1 MPTFLRKNAS
11 NAANPG
17 WRKPCASSLLLPPF
31 CLPVALRPRPGPAFA
46 DATAT
51 HVPTAAELHALDAVF
66 GDFDGD
72 GDLDVALAVEN
83 GANRLYINVGK
94 GKLRW
99 VEGAL
104 GRTVHDNE
112 HVRAADFNRD
122 GLLDLVFVA
131 EDGVHHQLFLGQ
143 PGGRFQDVS
152 DRLPARS
159 EGNGLAVGDVN
170 GDKLPDIV
178 VGNSAEGGGV
188 ARNFLW
194 LNDPKRPGH
203 FVDTSKNL
211 PTPAGDEAQGV
222 VLVDIDKDGD
232 LDMVI
237 ANQSPTNRLLLN
249 DGKGRFT
256 DATARLGTSVPTQTR
271 EVHTLD
277 ANRDGRPDIL
287 FLNITSNAGQYDRDP
302 QARLLIQQGDG
313 TFRDETKARL
323 PAHTFSVWGGQ
334 VIDFD
339 HDSAPDI
346 VVGAIQVPGFVPMQ
360 LRAWRNDG
368 KGSFTDVTLTAMPNS
383 VVGRHWSMAVGDLD
397 GDKRDDLLAGAWG
410 TQALLLLTDRAA
422 VQAARPRLKLGQ
434 QEP

>member
-1 MPTFLRKNAS
+1 MRI
-11 NAANPG
+11 
-17 WRKPCASSLLLPPF
+17 C
-31 CLPVALRPRPGPAFA
+31 VALAAVLLAVPAAAQQKPGPAFA

-51 HVPTAAELHALDAVF
+51 HVPTASELHALDAVF
-66 GDFDGD
+66 GDFDRD
-72 GDLDVALAVEN
+72 GDLDVALAVEY
-83 GANRLYINVGK
+83 GANRLYLNDGK

-104 GRTVHDNE
+104 GRTVHDSE
-112 HVRAADFNRD
+112 HVRTADFD
-122 GLLDLVFVA
+122 GDGFLDLIFVA
-131 EDGVHHQLFLGQ
+131 EDGVHHQFFLGRAN
-143 PGGRFQDVS
+143 GRFEDAS

-170 GDKLPDIV
+170 GDKRPDIV
-178 VGNSAEGGGV
+178 VGNSAEKGGV

-194 LNDPKRPGH
+194 LGDPKRPGH
-203 FVDTSKNL
+203 FIDASKNL
-211 PTPAGDEAQGV
+211 PTPAGDEAQGIA
-222 VLVDIDKDGD
+222 LVDIDKDGD

-237 ANQSPTNRLLLN
+237 ANQTPTNRLLLN

-256 DATARLGTSVPTQTR
+256 DATARLGSTVPTQTR

-287 FLNITSNAGQYDRDP
+287 FFNITSNAGAYDRDP
-302 QARLLIQQGDG
+302 QARLLIQQSDG

-323 PAHTFSVWGGQ
+323 PAHAFSAWGGQ

-339 HDSAPDI
+339 QDGAPDI
-346 VVGAIQVPGFVPMQ
+346 VVGAVQVPGFVPLQ

-368 KGSFTDVTLTAMPNS
+368 TGHFTDVTLTAMPNS

-410 TQALLLLTDRAA
+410 TQARLLLSDRAA
-422 VQAARPRLKLGQ
+422 AQAALPRRKLGQ
-434 QEP
+434 PEPAR

>member
-1 MPTFLRKNAS
+1 MRLFVVLAAVLLAGSAS
-11 NAANPG
+11 AQ
-17 WRKPCASSLLLPPF
+17 
-31 CLPVALRPRPGPAFA
+31 PRPGPAFA

-66 GDFDGD
+66 GDFDKD

-83 GANRLYINVGK
+83 GANRLYLNDGK

-112 HVRAADFNRD
+112 HVRTADFDRD

-131 EDGVHHQLFLGQ
+131 EDGVHHQLFLGRAN
-143 PGGRFQDVS
+143 GRFADVS

-170 GDKLPDIV
+170 GDGLPDIV

-203 FVDTSKNL
+203 FIEASKNL
-211 PTPAGDEAQGV
+211 PMPAGDEAQGV
-222 VLVDIDKDGD
+222 ALVDIDRDGD

-256 DATARLGTSVPTQTR
+256 DATARLGASVPTQTR
-271 EVHTLD
+271 EVHILD

-287 FLNITSNAGQYDRDP
+287 FLNITSNAGAYERDP

-313 TFRDETKARL
+313 RFSDETKTRL
-323 PAHTFSVWGGQ
+323 PAHTFSAWGGQ
-334 VIDFD
+334 IIDFD
-339 HDSAPDI
+339 HDGAPDI

-368 KGSFTDVTLTAMPNS
+368 KGHFTDVTLTAMPNS

-397 GDKRDDLLAGAWG
+397 GDKHDDLLVGAWG
-410 TQALLLLTDRAA
+410 TQARLLLTDRAA
-422 VQAARPRLKLGQ
+422 VQAMQPRLKLGQ
-434 QEP
+434 QEPAQKKQ

>member
-1 MPTFLRKNAS
+1 MRILIALT
-11 NAANPG
+11 AA
-17 WRKPCASSLLLPPF
+17 LLAGAAQAQPK
-31 CLPVALRPRPGPAFA
+31 PGPAFA

-51 HVPTAAELHALDAVF
+51 HVPADAELHALDAVF

-83 GANRLYINVGK
+83 GANRLYVNEGK

-99 VEGAL
+99 VKGAL
-104 GRTVHDNE
+104 GNTVHDNE

-131 EDGVHHQLFLGQ
+131 EDGVHHSLFLGQ

-188 ARNFLW
+188 PRNFLW

-203 FVDTSKNL
+203 FIDASKNL

-222 VLVDIDKDGD
+222 VLVDIDRDGD

-249 DGKGRFT
+249 DGKGRFA
-256 DATARLGTSVPTQTR
+256 DATARLGPSVPTQTR

-287 FLNITSNAGQYDRDP
+287 FFNITSNAGQYDRDP

-313 TFRDETKARL
+313 TFRDETKMRL
-323 PAHTFSVWGGQ
+323 PQHTFSVWGGQ

-339 HDSAPDI
+339 NDGAPDI
-346 VVGAIQVPGFVPMQ
+346 VAGAIQVPGFVPMQ

-368 KGSFTDVTLTAMPNS
+368 KGNFTDVTLTAMPNS
-383 VVGRHWSMAVGDLD
+383 MVGRHWSMAVGDLD
-397 GDKRDDLLAGAWG
+397 GDKRDDLLVGAWG
-410 TQALLLLTDRAA
+410 TQARLLLTDRAA
-422 VQAARPRLKLGQ
+422 AQAARPRLKLGQ
-434 QEP
+434 QEPAR

>member
-1 MPTFLRKNAS
+1 M
-11 NAANPG
+11 
-17 WRKPCASSLLLPPF
+17 
-31 CLPVALRPRPGPAFA
+31 
-46 DATAT
+46 
-51 HVPTAAELHALDAVF
+51 
-66 GDFDGD
+66 
-72 GDLDVALAVEN
+72 
-83 GANRLYINVGK
+83 
-94 GKLRW
+94 
-99 VEGAL
+99 
-104 GRTVHDNE
+104 
-112 HVRAADFNRD
+112 
-122 GLLDLVFVA
+122 
-131 EDGVHHQLFLGQ
+131 
-143 PGGRFQDVS
+143 
-152 DRLPARS
+152 PARS

>member
-1 MPTFLRKNAS
+1 MRALVVLTT
-11 NAANPG
+11 
-17 WRKPCASSLLLPPF
+17 LLL
-31 CLPVALRPRPGPAFA
+31 AGTATAQAQSGPAFA

-51 HVPTAAELHALDAVF
+51 HVPTASELHALDAVF
-66 GDFDGD
+66 GDFDKD
-72 GDLDVALAVEN
+72 GDLDVALAVEA
-83 GANRLYINVGK
+83 GANRLYLNDGK

-104 GRTVHDNE
+104 GRTVHDSE
-112 HVRAADFNRD
+112 HVRTADFD
-122 GLLDLVFVA
+122 GDSFLDLVFVA
-131 EDGVHHQLFLGQ
+131 EDGVHHQFFLGR
-143 PGGRFQDVS
+143 PGGRFEDVS

-178 VGNSAEGGGV
+178 VGNSAEKGGV

-194 LNDPKRPGH
+194 LNDPKKPGH
-203 FVDTSKNL
+203 FIDASKNL

-237 ANQSPTNRLLLN
+237 ANQTPTNRLLLN

-287 FLNITSNAGQYDRDP
+287 FFNITSNAGKYERDP
-302 QARLLIQQGDG
+302 QARLLIQQADG
-313 TFRDETKARL
+313 RFSDETKARL
-323 PAHTFSVWGGQ
+323 PQHQFSAWGGQ

-339 HDSAPDI
+339 QDGAPDI
-346 VVGAIQVPGFVPMQ
+346 VIGAIQVPGFVPMQ

-368 KGSFTDVTLTAMPNS
+368 KGNFTDVTLTAMPNS

-397 GDKRDDLLAGAWG
+397 GDKRDDLLVGAWG
-410 TQALLLLTDRAA
+410 TQARLLLTNRDAARAA
-422 VQAARPRLKLGQ
+422 LPRLKLGQ
-434 QEP
+434 QEPAR